1 MLIINSSL
9 GFGGA
14 LSPLCTVLPLLC
26 MQRSFTAWVF
36 KSFGSLF
43 IPWSIRAVISVMVA
57 VANFPSLDLGIP
69 AFQGFNRMVVDAYRD
84 LSLRFNSMSKVRTF
98 HYAMQIFFFL
108 FLKRNLKICNK
119 IDKIVIKVPKNTL
132 YKCN

>member
-1 MLIINSSL
+1 
-9 GFGGA
+9 
-14 LSPLCTVLPLLC
+14 

-98 HYAMQIFFFL
+98 HYAMQIFFFF
-108 FLKRNLKICNK
+108 FLKRNLKI
-119 IDKIVIKVPKNTL
+119 
-132 YKCN
+132 